1 MIDVFLQKEAEHKAS
16 AERAAAS
23 GDWIALATEARH
35 LVTVYG
41 AILQS
46 GLVDRS
52 SFARWEGLRKKWQ
65 EIGERARVR
74 SLAKAEERP
83 PAKSETA
90 PEPRVVEPQI
100 EDQGEDAPQAKPGS
114 EHPKAGLKLSD
125 VKGLEEAKRIV
136 MKALVNPVRHP
147 DVYRTLKIRSG
158 KGLLLY
164 GPPGTGKTM
173 FARAIAGEMNLP
185 FIYRKASELKDKY
198 VGESE
203 KNVSRLCEEAYSHKQ
218 SVVFL
223 DECDELLRKRGN
235 QKVNI
240 LGSFLEEMDGFATN
254 RESQVF
260 FLLAS
265 NRPWLIDS
273 AIMSRIGAAAHVG
286 LPEPET
292 RRSIIE
298 AALKDVPLAADVDL
312 DELAR
317 LTDGYSGRQLA
328 GEGIGICFVAATNA
342 AERWISRL
350 ESAEPSRT
358 EKSRIEPI
366 TRADFEAAMKSVVP
380 VSVSDPEIVNKNR
393 EFSLSGQAA
402 APGGAEDGSED

>member
-1 MIDVFLQKEAEHKAS
+1 MIDVFLQKETEHKAA

-23 GDWIALATEARH
+23 GDWAALAAEARR

-46 GLVDRS
+46 GLVDKS
-52 SFARWEGLRKKWQ
+52 SFARWETLRSKWQ
-65 EIGERARVR
+65 KIGELAQGR
-74 SLAKAEERP
+74 SLAKAEGRS
-83 PAKSETA
+83 AGKSETA
-90 PEPRVVEPQI
+90 SEPRVVEPQV
-100 EDQGEDAPQAKPGS
+100 EDHVEDASPAKSGGEQPR
-114 EHPKAGLKLSD
+114 PGLKLSD

-136 MKALVNPVRHP
+136 MRALVNPIRHP
-147 DVYRTLKIRSG
+147 GVYRTLKIRSG

-203 KNVSRLCEEAYSHKQ
+203 KNVSRLCEEAYSHRQ

-240 LGSFLEEMDGFATN
+240 LGTFLEEMDGFATN

-286 LPEPET
+286 LPELET

-298 AALKDVPLAADVDL
+298 AALEGVPVADDVDL

-317 LTDGYSGRQLA
+317 LTEGYSGRQLA

-350 ESAEPSRT
+350 ESAGPTQAEKARVEPV
-358 EKSRIEPI
+358 
-366 TRADFEAAMKSVVP
+366 TRADFDAAMKSVVP

-393 EFSLSGQAA
+393 GFFLSGQAA
-402 APGGAEDGSED
+402 APGGAEDGSDE

>member
-1 MIDVFLQKEAEHKAS
+1 M
-16 AERAAAS
+16 
-23 GDWIALATEARH
+23 ALAAEAMH

-46 GLVDRS
+46 GLVDKS
-52 SFARWEGLRKKWQ
+52 SFARWENLRKKWL
-65 EIGERARVR
+65 EIGQRAR
-74 SLAKAEERP
+74 
-83 PAKSETA
+83 AKSMAKVESRPMEKLETA
-90 PEPRVVEPQI
+90 SKPRVVEPQV
-100 EDQGEDAPQAKPGS
+100 EDHGEDALSVKSKS
-114 EHPKAGLKLSD
+114 EHRNTELKLSD
-125 VKGLEEAKRIV
+125 VKGLDEAKRIV

-254 RESQVF
+254 RKSQVF

-286 LPEPET
+286 LPELET

-298 AALKDVPLAADVDL
+298 AVLKDVPIAADVDF

-328 GEGIGICFVAATNA
+328 GDGIGICFVAATNA

-350 ESAEPSRT
+350 ESAEPSST
-358 EKSRIEPI
+358 DKSRVEPI
-366 TRADFEAAMKSVVP
+366 TRADFVAALKSVVP

-393 EFSLSGQAA
+393 EFSLSGQTA
-402 APGGAEDGSED
+402 APGGAADGSDE